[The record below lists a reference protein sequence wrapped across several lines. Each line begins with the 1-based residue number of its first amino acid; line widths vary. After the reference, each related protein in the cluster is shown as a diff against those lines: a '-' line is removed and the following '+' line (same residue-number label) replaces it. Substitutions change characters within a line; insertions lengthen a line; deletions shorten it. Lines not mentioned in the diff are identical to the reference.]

1 MRAMGTEVT
10 RGRESR
16 IELARR
22 IRTTF
27 LSEEFLLCRATLASM
42 KTETTAPKKMGGDRP
57 RNLKSVG
64 NPRCPKRLRIS
75 LAPGMLD
82 FSKLSRVFTQFKS
95 PSGCPRMGQ
104 PVPVH
109 AQRVDI
115 VFAVIS

>member
-1 MRAMGTEVT
+1 M
-10 RGRESR
+10 S
-16 IELARR
+16 
-22 IRTTF
+22 
-27 LSEEFLLCRATLASM
+27 
-42 KTETTAPKKMGGDRP
+42 
-57 RNLKSVG
+57 G
-64 NPRCPKRLRIS
+64 NPSEYENRDYCSQKNGRGPPAESEVRWQSTPSKRLRIS

>member
-64 NPRCPKRLRIS
+64 NPRRPNDCASALP
-75 LAPGMLD
+75 PGCSTSANSPE
-82 FSKLSRVFTQFKS
+82 FSRNSRVLLA
-95 PSGCPRMGQ
+95 
-104 PVPVH
+104 
-109 AQRVDI
+109 AQEWGSLWQSTLSVLI
-115 VFAVIS
+115 LVFAVIS